1 MKNESRIVELLSEML
16 RKFDV
21 LTETVVKLD
30 GSVFNLTGHVNNLT
44 GHVDNVTG
52 HVDNVTDRVDN
63 LTSSVDNLTGRLDNL
78 TVTIDLRLGKVESE
92 IVKLNLI
99 SAENSRALLKM
110 GDNNDR
116 INRLEKAVFK

>member
-1 MKNESRIVELLSEML
+1 MKNESKIVELLSEML

-21 LTETVVKLD
+21 LTE
-30 GSVFNLTGHVNNLT
+30 SVINLTGRVDNLT
-44 GHVDNVTG
+44 G
-52 HVDNVTDRVDN
+52 RVDN
-63 LTSSVDNLTGRLDNL
+63 LTSRVDNLT
-78 TVTIDLRLGKVESE
+78 VSVGKVESE

-99 SAENSRALLKM
+99 SLENSRALLKM